1 MYCPNCKQSFE
12 GKFCPECGAK
22 LIEEPQANG
31 ISINLGDAN
40 AISGGLNMHD
50 SHNVSNVDQRVI
62 NTTNHSTVTNNIT
75 QVERQK
81 TEMEI
86 LQEKKTLYL
95 NECKRALEDNVLEQS
110 EIIALENLRMQLGLP
125 KDEADRILES
135 VRNLAMRGA
144 RQSELT
150 PIAKI
155 KLNQLTKM
163 LQENEVKGLVA
174 QIGAMEALAN
184 NFSNED
190 LQMKYYLV
198 LAALKPELA
207 VGKYEASHVDNYWMS
222 FWTYIA
228 YLKLN
233 RVAEAENILIGMYKY
248 QGYPEDNLTLLGCVG
263 ELIKGD
269 SATAKTFLDAVV
281 GSYSPC
287 LQRLMD
293 SIYVLLDPVMAAEL
307 GATEQSCAFYLVN
320 LYGSEDPRIRAE
332 REAKERAEAEAKA
345 KALAE
350 AEARAKA
357 EEEARKIEAEAE
369 AKRKAEEEARKKEAE
384 AEAKNK
390 LEEEVRRRAAEAR
403 AKAEEEVR
411 RKIAEEK
418 RKAEEEA
425 RRKIEEAKARA
436 KAEEAQRNS
445 EVLQYI
451 TVKNKKLIST
461 SKKLSGD
468 VILPETIEE
477 LECDSIVNRKQLTGI
492 TIPKTVKKI
501 DSSIFAGCSN
511 LQTIVVSE
519 ENPYF
524 DSRGNCNAIIETATN
539 KLIKGCKS
547 TIIPTSVTSINKG
560 AFEECVGL
568 KGITIPDSVASIGDS
583 AFKNCTNLTN
593 IVLPAKLNSISYGMC
608 EGCALT
614 HVTIPDA
621 VTTIDNWAFG
631 GCNITNVTV
640 PDSVTSLGAFAFYMD
655 GLLKEISI
663 KDERLLPQL
672 KDALRDEKV
681 KITIRNKS

>member
-12 GKFCPECGAK
+12 GKFCPECGSK
-22 LIEEPQANG
+22 LIEEPQASG

-125 KDEADRILES
+125 KDEANRILES

-190 LQMKYYLV
+190 LQMKYCLV

-207 VGKYEASHVDNYWMS
+207 VSKYEASHVDNYWLS
-222 FWTYIA
+222 FWSYIA
-228 YLKLN
+228 YLKLD
-233 RVAEAENILIGMYKY
+233 RLAEAENILMGMYKY

-269 SATAKTFLDAVV
+269 SATVKTFLDAVV
-281 GSYSPC
+281 GGYSPC

-293 SIYVLLDPVMAAEL
+293 SVYVLLDPVMAAEL

-320 LYGSEDPRIRAE
+320 LYGSEDPRICTE

-357 EEEARKIEAEAE
+357 EEEAR
-369 AKRKAEEEARKKEAE
+369 RKAAE
-384 AEAKNK
+384 
-390 LEEEVRRRAAEAR
+390 AEAR
-403 AKAEEEVR
+403 AKAEEEA
-411 RKIAEEK
+411 RK
-418 RKAEEEA
+418 
-425 RRKIEEAKARA
+425 

-468 VILPETIEE
+468 VNLPETIEE

-583 AFKNCTNLTN
+583 AFKNC
-593 IVLPAKLNSISYGMC
+593 I
-608 EGCALT
+608 
-614 HVTIPDA
+614 
-621 VTTIDNWAFG
+621 
-631 GCNITNVTV
+631 
-640 PDSVTSLGAFAFYMD
+640 
-655 GLLKEISI
+655 
-663 KDERLLPQL
+663 
-672 KDALRDEKV
+672 
-681 KITIRNKS
+681 